1 MGGRARPWDQLDK
14 ALGGRR
20 HRDLR
25 DRRARTG
32 PDARRASRRPCGRR
46 RDRPLFL
53 IDIAVPRDVEPEVG
67 NLDQVF
73 LYNID
78 DLRSIVQENL
88 ARRSAEL
95 ERAEAIV
102 RDEVER
108 FGSWMQSREIIPT
121 VVALRQ
127 RFETIRKSELQ
138 RLEPKLVGPAARR
151 AGACRRDHAPY
162 RREAAAD
169 PDRTAQVGQ

>member
-1 MGGRARPWDQLDK
+1 M
-14 ALGGRR
+14 
-20 HRDLR
+20 
-25 DRRARTG
+25 
-32 PDARRASRRPCGRR
+32 
-46 RDRPLFL
+46 
-53 IDIAVPRDVEPEVG
+53 
-67 NLDQVF
+67 F

-102 RDEVER
+102 RDEVVR

-121 VVALRQ
+121 VVALRH

-138 RLEPKLVGPAARR
+138 RLEPKLS
-151 AGACRRDHAPY
+151 ACRPTRGRVSKRSPTLSS
-162 RREAAAD
+162 RSCC
-169 PDRTAQVGQ
+169 

>member
-1 MGGRARPWDQLDK
+1 M
-14 ALGGRR
+14 
-20 HRDLR
+20 
-25 DRRARTG
+25 
-32 PDARRASRRPCGRR
+32 
-46 RDRPLFL
+46 
-53 IDIAVPRDVEPEVG
+53 PRDVEPEVG

-138 RLEPKLVGPAARR
+138 RLEPKLSGLPPDARAR
-151 AGACRRDHAPY
+151 VEEITHLIVEKLLLTPTEQLKSVSDERLIIAYADALHRLFGLATDEKSGS
-162 RREAAAD
+162 REQETE
-169 PDRTAQVGQ
+169 RVS